1 MNIKIQKF
9 VNKVAI
15 SQERT
20 CPLKNRPE
28 NAESAQMFSTA
39 LQKGTLTFRPGKFIS
54 KLSFFISIFVS
65 PDDSKCQLGFV
76 ADQNYTNNNERRKTV
91 SIKLS
96 RTSSQFNEYIRP
108 IFLPLFFI
116 LVLII
121 LAAVLFCFK
130 FYREDIHK
138 RMKSCSTSGETKNE
152 IGRILLLKIFS
163 NFQEQTMCLQL

>member
-1 MNIKIQKF
+1 
-9 VNKVAI
+9 
-15 SQERT
+15 
-20 CPLKNRPE
+20 
-28 NAESAQMFSTA
+28 MFSTA

-54 KLSFFISIFVS
+54 KLSFFISIFVT

-76 ADQNYTNNNERRKTV
+76 SDQNSTNNNERRKTV

-130 FYREDIHK
+130 FYREDIHQ
-138 RMKSCSTSGETKNE
+138 RINCCSTSKEAKKD
-152 IGRILLLKIFS
+152 IGRILFSNIFS
-163 NFQEQTMCLQL
+163 NF